1 MDYFTSDLHLQH
13 KEILNFERF
22 NFKTIEEHDKYL
34 FNLLKDKI
42 KPTDTLY
49 VLGDVGRGIEI
60 INEIC
65 GRKVLIM
72 GNHDTL
78 PKHVYT
84 SVFDEV
90 YKYPIYY
97 KNNILLSH
105 YPVPVTQ
112 NVLNVHGHLHSSV
125 LDLPNYK
132 NANIA
137 INDYQILTARQL
149 EVLSMRLP
157 PINNDFLKEWYAEYY
172 KFIPKYRNS
181 NDVLVD
187 ENNRI
192 KIKETLEMWAKGQFS
207 VE

>member
-1 MDYFTSDLHLQH
+1 MDYFISDLHLGHQRVL
-13 KEILNFERF
+13 EFERSE
-22 NFKTIEEHDKYL
+22 FKTINEHDN
-34 FNLLKDKI
+34 FIINILKKL
-42 KPTDTLY
+42 KETDTLY
-49 VLGDVGRGIEI
+49 ILGDVGFNINLLKEI
-60 INEIC
+60 KAKKILV
-65 GRKVLIM
+65 K
-72 GNHDTL
+72 GNHD
-78 PKHVYT
+78 KFGINKYNE
-84 SVFDEV
+84 VFDQI
-90 YKYPIYY
+90 YNYPIYY
-97 KNNILLSH
+97 RNNILLSH

-149 EVLSMRLP
+149 EILSMRLP

-181 NDVLVD
+181 NDVIVD

-192 KIKETLEMWAKGQFS
+192 KLKETLEMWAKGQFS